1 MPPLPVRCPFER
13 WSNVSS
19 RRAPVS
25 AGKQLYNEYE
35 LRSQRACRCPPAK
48 ANSIAAPCGRGE
60 RPDAVGDRAFTPPAF
75 LSQCRAGRARVGVAQ
90 GGAAGVTAEQCNHFS
105 FWRLVL
111 AHSDAMIHRL
121 SGHSGH
127 RSRDS
132 GRGRGFTPA
141 FGTETEKKC
150 TGRPGRK
157 GDPRETVHR
166 SGVGYLV
173 SLLLNAQS
181 RLTARK
187 LFA

>member
-13 WSNVSS
+13 WFDVSS
-19 RRAPVS
+19 QRAPVS

-48 ANSIAAPCGRGE
+48 ANSITAPCGRGE

-75 LSQCRAGRARVGVAQ
+75 LSQCREGRARVGVAQ

-111 AHSDAMIHRL
+111 AHSDAMIYRL

-127 RSRDS
+127 RSRDP
-132 GRGRGFTPA
+132 GRGRALLRLLEPKQKRNAPVVPAGKGTRAKPFTGLA
-141 FGTETEKKC
+141 SDASC
-150 TGRPGRK
+150 LCCSMHNR
-157 GDPRETVHR
+157 D
-166 SGVGYLV
+166 
-173 SLLLNAQS
+173 
-181 RLTARK
+181 
-187 LFA
+187 